1 LPFFFPLD
9 APVEAV
15 VEVVEVDWLADEAVL
30 VDVVETVVPVVI
42 VDDYG
47 LAGVLLL
54 P

>member
-15 VEVVEVDWLADEAVL
+15 VAVVEVGWLADEAVL
-30 VDVVETVVPVVI
+30 VYVVETVVPVVI
-42 VDDYG
+42 VDDDG
-47 LAGVLLL
+47 LAGVLLF